1 MAYLET
7 REQKISAGLSV
18 FLIVAMVLL
27 FRFVSV
33 LNIMEPPEESGIAV
47 NFGNTDVG
55 SGDNI
60 EPNPTKVTPPSQPEP
75 AEPTDPTPVDNVT
88 TQDNTD
94 APVINSDP
102 ESKVPVTKPVD
113 KPIKKPVE
121 PKPKPKP
128 KPSNSVLDAL
138 SNVEG
143 AQPADGEN
151 NDGEGPGDGP
161 GNKGQLNGNPYANT
175 YYGNP
180 GTGQGGKGY
189 GLSGRGKVAGSG
201 VKPDCF
207 ETGKVIVEIQVDRS
221 GRVIKATPGKQG
233 STNTAACLLSAAAE
247 SAKTY
252 KFTPAA
258 KANDI
263 QIGFIEVIF
272 KVGE

>member
-7 REQKISAGLSV
+7 KEQKISAGVSLL
-18 FLIVAMVLL
+18 LILMLVAL
-27 FRFVSV
+27 FRFISV
-33 LNIMEPPEESGIAV
+33 LNIIEPPEESGIAV
-47 NFGNTDVG
+47 NFGNTEVG
-55 SGDNI
+55 SGNNI
-60 EPNPTKVTPPSQPEP
+60 QPNPTKVTPPSAPEP
-75 AEPTDPTPVDNVT
+75 VEPTDPAPIDNVA
-88 TQDNTD
+88 TQDNIE
-94 APVINSDP
+94 APVINADP
-102 ESKVPVTKPVD
+102 EVTTPVKKPAKKPVE
-113 KPIKKPVE
+113 KPVE

-128 KPSNSVLDAL
+128 TPSNSVLDAL
-138 SNVEG
+138 NNVEG
-143 AQPADGEN
+143 ATPVDGEN
-151 NDGEGPGDGP
+151 NEGEGPGDGP

-207 ETGKVIVEIQVDRS
+207 ETGKVIVEIQVDRT
-221 GRVIKATPGKQG
+221 GRVIKASPGKQG
-233 STNTAACLLSAAAE
+233 STNTAACLLKAAQE

-252 KFTPAA
+252 KFTPAS

>member
-7 REQKISAGLSV
+7 KEQKISAGLSV
-18 FLIVAMVLL
+18 FLILLLIAL

-33 LNIMEPPEESGIAV
+33 LNIIEPPEESGIAV

-55 SGDNI
+55 SGNNF
-60 EPNPTKVTPPSQPEP
+60 EPNPTKVTPPAQPEP
-75 AEPTDPTPVDNVT
+75 VEPTDPAPVDNVA

-94 APVINSDP
+94 APVIESDP
-102 ESKVPVTKPVD
+102 DVQTPVEKPVD
-113 KPIKKPVE
+113 KPVEKPVE

-143 AQPADGEN
+143 AEAVDGEN
-151 NDGEGPGDGP
+151 NEGEGPGDGP

-207 ETGKVIVEIQVDRS
+207 ETGKVIVEIHVNRK
-221 GRVIKATPGKQG
+221 GEVVKADPGKKG
-233 STNTAACLLSAAAE
+233 STNKANCLLEAAAE

-252 KFTPAA
+252 KFTPAPQ
-258 KANDI
+258 ANPI

>member
-7 REQKISAGLSV
+7 REQKISAGLSL
-18 FLIVAMVLL
+18 FLILLLIAL

-33 LNIMEPPEESGIAV
+33 LNIIEPPEESGIAV

-55 SGDNI
+55 SGNNF
-60 EPNPTKVTPPSQPEP
+60 EPNPTKVTPPAEPEP
-75 AEPTDPTPVDNVT
+75 VEAVEPAPVDNVA

-102 ESKVPVTKPVD
+102 TVDTPVKKPVD
-113 KPIKKPVE
+113 KPVEKPIE

-143 AQPADGEN
+143 AEAVDGEN

-161 GNKGQLNGNPYANT
+161 GNKGQLDGNPYANT

-180 GTGQGGKGY
+180 GTGQGGKGF
-189 GLSGRGKVAGSG
+189 GLSGRGKVAGKG
-201 VKPDCF
+201 VEPDCF
-207 ETGKVIVEIQVDRS
+207 EVGKVIVEIEVDRT
-221 GRVIKATPGKQG
+221 GKVVKATPGKQG
-233 STNTAACLLSAAAE
+233 STNTAACLLAAARE

-252 KFTPAA
+252 KFTPASE
-258 KANDI
+258 ANPI

>member
-7 REQKISAGLSV
+7 KEQKRAAALSL
-18 FLIVAMVLL
+18 FLILALIAI

-33 LNIMEPPEESGIAV
+33 LNIIEPPEESGIAV

-55 SGDNI
+55 SGNNI
-60 EPNPTKVTPPSQPEP
+60 QPAPTKVTPPSNPEP
-75 AEPTDPTPVDNVT
+75 VEPTDPTPVDNVA

-94 APVINSDP
+94 APAIDSDP
-102 ESKVPVTKPVD
+102 EVTEPVTKPAK
-113 KPIKKPVE
+113 KPIEKKPE
-121 PKPKPKP
+121 PKPEP
-128 KPSNSVLDAL
+128 KPSNDVLDAL

-143 AQPADGEN
+143 ADPADGEN

-180 GTGQGGKGY
+180 GSGQGGKGF
-189 GLSGRGKVAGSG
+189 GLSGRGKVAGQG

-207 ETGKVIVEIQVDRS
+207 ETGTVIVEIEVDRQ
-221 GRVIKATPGKQG
+221 GRVQKATPGKRG
-233 STNTAACLLSAAAE
+233 STNTAACLLKAARE

-252 KFTPAA
+252 RFTAA
-258 KANDI
+258 PKANAI
-263 QIGFIEVIF
+263 QIGFIEVVF
-272 KVGE
+272 KVGQ

>member
-7 REQKISAGLSV
+7 REQRISAGLSI

-75 AEPTDPTPVDNVT
+75 TEPTDPTPVDNVT

-102 ESKVPVTKPVD
+102 DSKVPVTKPVD
-113 KPIKKPVE
+113 QPVKKPVE

-143 AQPADGEN
+143 AQPADGDN

-161 GNKGQLNGNPYANT
+161 GNKGKVDGDPYANT
-175 YYGNP
+175 YYGENGDGSGP
-180 GTGQGGKGY
+180 KGY
-189 GLSGRGKVAGSG
+189 GLSGRDKVAGRG
-201 VKPDCF
+201 IVQDCN
-207 ETGKVIVEIQVDRS
+207 EEGTVIVEIYVDRT
-221 GRVIKATPGKQG
+221 GRVTKAKAGIKGSSYTPQ
-233 STNTAACLLSAAAE
+233 CLLEAAE
-247 SAKTY
+247 ASAKTY
-252 KFTPAA
+252 KFTSAP

-272 KVGE
+272 KLGE